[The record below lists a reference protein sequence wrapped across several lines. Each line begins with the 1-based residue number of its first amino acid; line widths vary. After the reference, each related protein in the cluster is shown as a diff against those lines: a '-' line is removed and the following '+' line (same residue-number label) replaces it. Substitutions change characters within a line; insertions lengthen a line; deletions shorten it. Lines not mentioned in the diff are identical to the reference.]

1 MADHGPQHDRPDDR
15 LATAPVQQLQV
26 YPARAFRVAHGVNLG
41 DPFGIAPELEPE
53 DVYELSPDA
62 RLARLAVAQTET
74 GLMVAEGSELGQA
87 GAPLYLDHLATLM
100 ATNGEVVEVLA
111 MVETDPGGMIAAQ
124 YVLPFTPLSPGTGY
138 ALVTIDRDAAPA
150 RLAQMACVS
159 FARGTHITMGDG
171 RQVKVEDLRPGDR
184 ILTRDSGKQELR
196 WIGQQTLRATGAFA
210 PITLAAGALNN
221 SGELTLSPNH
231 RLFVYQRTD
240 QIGAGQSE
248 VLVRARDLVNG
259 TTVIQSEGGFVD
271 YFQLLF
277 DKHEIIYAEGI
288 ASESLFIDPTIR
300 PALPGDLPASL
311 TDTARPTNAGH
322 EIGPRDA
329 SGRDTIVLLKRAS
342 SG

>member
-1 MADHGPQHDRPDDR
+1 MPDHGPQQDH
-15 LATAPVQQLQV
+15 LAATAPVQHLQV

-41 DPFGIAPELEPE
+41 DPFGIASELEPE
-53 DVYELSPDA
+53 DVYELSPGA
-62 RLARLAVAQTET
+62 QLARLALAQTGT
-74 GLMVAEGSELGQA
+74 GLMVADGSELGRA
-87 GAPLYLDHLATLM
+87 GAPLHLDHLATLM
-100 ATNGEVVEVLA
+100 GTNGEVVEVLA

-124 YVLPFTPLSPGTGY
+124 YILPFTPLATGTGY
-138 ALVTIDRDAAPA
+138 ALVSVDRDAAPA
-150 RLAQMACVS
+150 RLAQTACVS

-171 RQVKVEDLRPGDR
+171 RQVPVENLRPGDR

-210 PITLAAGALNN
+210 PITLAPGVLNN
-221 SGELTLSPNH
+221 TGPLTLSPNH

-240 QIGAGQSE
+240 QLGAGQSE

-259 TTVIQSEGGFVD
+259 STVVQTEGGFVD

-288 ASESLFIDPTIR
+288 ASESLFIDQSIR
-300 PALPGDLPASL
+300 PALPNDLPDGLA
-311 TDTARPTNAGH
+311 DTARPTAAGH
-322 EIGPRDA
+322 QIDPRDA
-329 SGRDTIVLLKRAS
+329 CTRDTIALLKRAS